1 MSGRQSAWRTMD
13 KIHNTVLKVVT
24 KSIPK
29 RKRCKKAKYLSEEV
43 LQVAEKRREAKGKE
57 EKKQCAKLNVE
68 LQRRERRD
76 DSLIEWTMQRNRN
89 NRMGWWDLFKKFGD
103 IKGISNAKLGTMKN
117 RNKKDLTKA
126 EKTKKNGKNTQK
138 THREKV

>member
-1 MSGRQSAWRTMD
+1 MD
-13 KIHNTVLKVVT
+13 KSHNTVLKVVT

-76 DSLIEWTMQRNRN
+76 DSLIE
-89 NRMGWWDLFKKFGD
+89 
-103 IKGISNAKLGTMKN
+103 
-117 RNKKDLTKA
+117 
-126 EKTKKNGKNTQK
+126 
-138 THREKV
+138 